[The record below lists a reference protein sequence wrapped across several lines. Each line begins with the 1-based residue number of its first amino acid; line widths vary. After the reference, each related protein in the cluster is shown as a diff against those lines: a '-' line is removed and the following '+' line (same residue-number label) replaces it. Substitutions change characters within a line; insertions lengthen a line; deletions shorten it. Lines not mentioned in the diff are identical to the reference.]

1 MTLHLRSEHYEFVGT
16 KIEPIEFQVAY
27 REDCC
32 VDPKAEGEHRE
43 NSEYRARNLSVAP
56 QGRGFCF
63 EVLLIAQRMNGVYLR
78 CPKRRHIGGDNGDNR
93 DEYRNADEHRKRVYG
108 EAFVENSPQ

>member
-16 KIEPIEFQVAY
+16 RIEPIEFQVAY

-43 NSEYRARNLSVAP
+43 NSEYRARNLS
-56 QGRGFCF
+56 
-63 EVLLIAQRMNGVYLR
+63 
-78 CPKRRHIGGDNGDNR
+78 
-93 DEYRNADEHRKRVYG
+93 
-108 EAFVENSPQ
+108 